1 MHRRR
6 RRNEKGQVLP
16 FMGLLVFVV
25 LGLSG
30 LSADIGKILIAR
42 AQLGRTVDSAA
53 LAGAK
58 QLPNM
63 TNATSSAKAF
73 VSANDSDNT
82 ITVSVYPDVP
92 SQQVRVV
99 ARKTVNTIF
108 MRVFGIKTFTVQ
120 NEATAGFGTVPVDA
134 VMAIDSTSSMSDSPC
149 TGPSDNTTS
158 GCPIKEAKDAA
169 KTFVNTLLPSSA
181 TVVGEISYRGCFQPP
196 ITNTACVNTNTF
208 GALTGTASTLIT
220 KINSIT
226 APGGSGTN
234 VCLGVYQAGQT
245 LLPPAPGAHTDSN
258 TRRYIIVLSDGD
270 NNWNSIS
277 NKTTAPTA
285 PPAECK
291 PTSSASEPA
300 VTICPVTPLSN
311 CAPASN
317 DSSSP
322 GPHERQLDLKTLAE
336 AKTLKAAGVEIY
348 VVGLGVLGTQ
358 NSDNATSY
366 SGNYCKDVASGG
378 KIGNNDDDTIADQR
392 LLKCIASSTSGT
404 NDHYYTTSNPTQL
417 SAIFGQIAQ
426 AIAFRLIK

>member
-16 FMGLLVFVV
+16 FMGLLVLVV

-58 QLPNM
+58 QLPNI

-73 VSANDSDNT
+73 VAANDSDNT

-134 VMAIDSTSSMSDSPC
+134 VMAIDATGSMGASPC
-149 TGPSDNTTS
+149 NSSHNNS

-169 KTFVNTLLPSSA
+169 TTFVNTLLPSSA
-181 TVVGEISYRGCFQPP
+181 TQVGVNSFRGCYKPSGTDSNCVLTSSVGNL
-196 ITNTACVNTNTF
+196 TNSASTINTKIS
-208 GALTGTASTLIT
+208 ALDAVGGTGTNICNGLLQADSILFGTGHST
-220 KINSIT
+220 
-226 APGGSGTN
+226 A
-234 VCLGVYQAGQT
+234 
-245 LLPPAPGAHTDSN
+245 SN
-258 TRRYIIVLSDGD
+258 TRRYVIILSDGD
-270 NNWNSIS
+270 NTYNATSYVS
-277 NKTTAPTA
+277 GTPGSPPSACRPTTSP
-285 PPAECK
+285 
-291 PTSSASEPA
+291 
-300 VTICPVTPLSN
+300 
-311 CAPASN
+311 
-317 DSSSP
+317 SSSDSYTSTGCSSPSGGAP
-322 GPHERQLDLKTLAE
+322 GTTSQTRERQLDTETKAE
-336 AKTLKAAGVEIY
+336 ADALKAAGVEIY
-348 VVGLGVLGTQ
+348 IVGLGVCGTDDGKNP
-358 NSDNATSY
+358 NSD
-366 SGNYCKDVASGG
+366 SGNYCKVTSDGG
-378 KIGNNDDDTIADQR
+378 QIGNTDPDTVADQR
-392 LLKCIASSTSGT
+392 LLKCIASSTNTT
-404 NDHYYTTSNPTQL
+404 NDHYYTTSDPTQL